1 MATTRSIKPLP
12 PLFDL
17 EHWFAIDGSDL
28 VLRTNYFADLVG
40 RRAGYRRPDGY
51 IEVQKRKH
59 KMLAHRVV
67 YYIHTK
73 TDPGNYF
80 IDHIDGNPSNNHPDN
95 LRLVT
100 QMENMRNCRRLR
112 KNNTSGNPGVTRSVI
127 GGIEYWK
134 ASVVLQGKGLHLGS
148 YATKE
153 AAIAARE
160 VAEKFLYGK
169 YAPIALDPEEV
180 FSLYGEDENA
190 AHSHPG

>member
-12 PLFDL
+12 SLAEL

-28 VLRTNYFADLVG
+28 IWKTNYFPDLVG
-40 RRAGYRRPDGY
+40 KRAGYRRPDGY
-51 IEVQKRKH
+51 IEVKKQKH
-59 KMLAHRVV
+59 KMLAHRIA

-73 TDPGNYF
+73 ENPENYF

-112 KNNTSGNPGVTRSVI
+112 KNNTSGNPGVIRTVI

-134 ASVVLQGKGLHLGS
+134 AFVFLKGKGLHLGS

-169 YAPIALDPEEV
+169 YAPIALDHEEV
-180 FSLYGEDENA
+180 FSLYDEDANVA
-190 AHSHPG
+190 RNHLG